1 LASTQK
7 ADIDLPMSDDRKS
20 MGGDTAVAQGRHI
33 GDLGMQGAT
42 DHLTFTASPVAV
54 KDLQRL
60 GEGRQAELFTWPPG
74 GVVKLFRRA
83 EALEAARSEADA
95 MRLLSSSRI
104 PMARFL
110 GTVTVEVRPGI
121 VMEHLVGA
129 DQLTLLG
136 RKPWRIWSV
145 ATALGRLHA
154 SLHSVAPP
162 KGLPPLRAFIREEI
176 ELSEWVSP
184 ELKALALADLDRLPD
199 GEAVCHWDFHPG
211 NVIETADG
219 PRIIDWANVRRGDG
233 LADVARTRLIIR
245 SGALPPGAPIL
256 VRWFNTLGRGVLVWR
271 YLSEYRRRR
280 PFAKTELEAWTRVS
294 LTSRLSYGLPQEREH
309 LLALIAEC

>member
-1 LASTQK
+1 MQSATN
-7 ADIDLPMSDDRKS
+7 DLE
-20 MGGDTAVAQGRHI
+20 
-33 GDLGMQGAT
+33 
-42 DHLTFTASPVAV
+42 FTPSHVAV
-54 KDLQRL
+54 KDLRRL
-60 GEGRQAELFTWPPG
+60 GEGRQAELFTWPPD

-83 EALEAARSEADA
+83 KALEAAKSEADA
-95 MRLLSSSRI
+95 MGVLSSTTI

-110 GTVTVEVRPGI
+110 GTVTVEGRPGI
-121 VMEHLVGA
+121 VMERLVGA

-136 RKPWRIWSV
+136 RKPWKIWSV

-154 SLHSVAPP
+154 GLHSAPP
-162 KGLPPLRAFIREEI
+162 PEGLPPLRPFIRAEI
-176 ELSEWVSP
+176 EFSEWVSP

-219 PRIIDWANVRRGDG
+219 PKIIDWANVRRGDR
-233 LADVARTRLIIR
+233 LADVARTRLIIQ
-245 SGALPPGAPIL
+245 SGVLPPGVPLLI
-256 VRWFNTLGRGVLVWR
+256 RWFNALGRGVLVWR

-309 LLALIAEC
+309 LLALIAAC